1 MNHILRLIK
10 RTGILFM
17 LSITT
22 MYGTCLAQQKPN
34 IIVFLVDDMGWM
46 DTSVPFSGQI
56 RELNERY
63 HTPNM
68 ERLAKAGVVF
78 TNAYATP
85 VCTPSRVSLMTGV
98 NAAHHKVTNWTSVL
112 KDTPSDFDNEENP
125 LKTPEWN
132 LNGLSPV
139 PGISGTFHA
148 NPLPLLLKDA
158 GYYTIHVGKAHF
170 AAAGTPGASP
180 YNLGFLVNIAGNV
193 AGAPRSYWGEENYG
207 NIPEKTNYYAVQNM
221 TEYYGTDTYLTEA
234 LTLEALKAL
243 EYPVKTR
250 QPFFLYMAHYAVHLP
265 LYEDKRF
272 AAKYTQAGLNSG
284 QVKYATMIEGMD
296 KSLGDLMD
304 FVEREGIANNTVVMF
319 MSDNGG
325 HSVSKAKGDAV
336 HTNNFPL
343 REGKGSVYEGGIREP
358 MIVSWPGNAKPGLWV
373 DEPVIIEDFFPSIL
387 EMAALENVAVVQEVD
402 GKSFCGLLRGEA
414 ASGDERG
421 LVWHYPHKWKAAK
434 LTGIDYMSAVRQ
446 GDWKLVYNLEE
457 GRLELYQLSND
468 LGEQH
473 DVATKYPAKVKEL
486 AILLG
491 DKLRGWQSAMPSY
504 KADGRQVPWPDEV
517 Q

>member
-1 MNHILRLIK
+1 MKHSLIVK
-10 RTGILFM
+10 KSTGIFLTLL
-17 LSITT
+17 LSFVYRI
-22 MYGTCLAQQKPN
+22 CPAQQKPN
-34 IIVFLVDDMGWM
+34 IILFLVDDMGWM

-56 RELNERY
+56 GELNKRY

-98 NAAHHKVTNWTSVL
+98 NAAHHKITNWTSVL
-112 KDTPSDFDNEENP
+112 KDTPSDFDSEENP
-125 LKTPEWN
+125 LQTPEWN
-132 LNGLSPV
+132 HNGLSPV
-139 PGISGTFHA
+139 SGIPGTFHA
-148 NPLPLLLKDA
+148 TPLPLLLKDA

-193 AGAPRSYWGEENYG
+193 AGAPQSYWGEENYG
-207 NIPEKTNYYAVQNM
+207 NIPEKANYYAVQNM

-243 EYPVKTR
+243 EQPVKTH

-272 AAKYTQAGLNSG
+272 SAKYKQAGLNPG
-284 QVKYATMIEGMD
+284 QVKYAGMIAGMD
-296 KSLGDLMD
+296 KSLGDLLD
-304 FVEREGIANNTVVMF
+304 FVEERGIAHNTIVMF

-325 HSVSKAKGDAV
+325 HSISKAKGDPV

-358 MIVSWPGNAKPGLWV
+358 MIVSWPDRAKPGSRV
-373 DEPVIIEDFFPSIL
+373 DKPVIIEDFFPSIL
-387 EMAALENVAVVQEVD
+387 EMAAVENAAVVQEVD
-402 GKSFCGLLRGEA
+402 GKSFCRLLRGEA
-414 ASGDERG
+414 ESGCDRV
-421 LVWHYPHKWKAAK
+421 LTWHYPNKWKAAK
-434 LTGIDYMSAVRQ
+434 LPGIDYMSAIRK
-446 GDWKLVYNLEE
+446 GDWKLVYDMEG
-457 GRLELYQLSND
+457 GRLELYHLSND
-468 LGEQH
+468 LGEQRN
-473 DVATKYPAKVKEL
+473 VAAQYPGKVKEL
-486 AILLG
+486 AALLG
-491 DKLRGWQSAMPSY
+491 KKLRGWQSPMPSY
-504 KADGRQVPWPDEV
+504 KANGLQVPWPDEV
-517 Q
+517 H